1 LYQVNR
7 ERLPNGLRLVT
18 VELPHL
24 HSVSVVMYAK
34 VGSRYEPP
42 ADNGLSHFLEHM
54 LFRGT
59 ARLPDAYA
67 LNHAIEAL
75 GGTLYAETGRDYSL
89 YQIKLH
95 PESLLEG
102 IGLFGEIF
110 GAPSFSDIEVERRI
124 ILEEM
129 LEDIDDQGRLVNID
143 DLARQIIWPGHPLG
157 QRITGP
163 VENVERFGDAD
174 LRRHFARFYGAR
186 NMVLCVAGALEHT
199 QVLPALERAFS
210 GLVPGEEQIAEP
222 PDERQAAPQFLH
234 VDDEGAQ
241 THVQILF
248 RGLPEAAPEYPALL
262 LLARV
267 IDDGM
272 STRLHRRLADEL
284 GLCYYVRGDVEHLVD
299 TGLYEIDATCGHD
312 HLARLVEEG
321 LAVLTRLREEPPSL
335 AELDKARRRYR
346 WDLEATQDDPDSMAG
361 WQGGTS
367 LFYPPTTFEEKM
379 ARLQAVTP
387 DAVREVARQIF
398 RPERLTVVCVGRT
411 GKRRIAQV
419 EAIVKAFS

>member
-1 LYQVNR
+1 
-7 ERLPNGLRLVT
+7 
-18 VELPHL
+18 
-24 HSVSVVMYAK
+24 MYAK
-34 VGSRYEPP
+34 VGSRYESPE
-42 ADNGLSHFLEHM
+42 DNGLSHFLEHM

-59 ARLPDAYA
+59 ARLDTHELHY
-67 LNHAIEAL
+67 AIEAL

-95 PESLLEG
+95 PECLSQG
-102 IGLFGEIF
+102 VGLFGEIF
-110 GAPSFSDIEVERRI
+110 LTPRFEEIDVERRI

-129 LEDIDDQGRLVNID
+129 LEDIDDEGRLVNID

-163 VENVERFGDAD
+163 VENVERFSQAD
-174 LRRHFARFYGAR
+174 VRRHFARFYGAR
-186 NMVLCVAGALEHT
+186 NMVLCVSGGFEHARIIEQLRQTFSALPE
-199 QVLPALERAFS
+199 
-210 GLVPGEEQIAEP
+210 GEEQHAHS
-222 PDERQAAPQFLH
+222 PDQAQTAPQFLA

-248 RGLPEAAPEYPALL
+248 RGLAEADPQYAALL
-262 LLARV
+262 MMARI

-299 TGLYEIDATCGHD
+299 TGVYEIDAQCGHD
-312 HLARLVEEG
+312 HLPRLVKEG
-321 LAVLTRLREEPPSL
+321 LAVLTRLRDEPPTM

-346 WDLEATQDDPDSMAG
+346 WDLESSYDDPDAMAG
-361 WQGGTS
+361 WLGGTS
-367 LFYPPTTFEEKM
+367 LFYPPQTLDEKM
-379 ARLQAVTP
+379 ARLDAVTP
-387 DAVREVARQIF
+387 EAVSQVARHLF

-411 GKRRIAQV
+411 GKRRVSDVRSIV
-419 EAIVKAFS
+419 ESFT